1 MSGIFFYRR
10 ILQKDMRCGL
20 SERTVNNVAKKNNF
34 QNFIIPVF
42 SCQLAQD
49 CELHKKTKWKKS
61 LELKLDGVRAV
72 SVLYPSGKVDMFS
85 RNGKELN
92 NFDHIKD
99 EIKKQIDISFIK
111 HALVLDGEV
120 VSDNFQALMKQIHRK
135 KF

>member
-1 MSGIFFYRR
+1 
-10 ILQKDMRCGL
+10 
-20 SERTVNNVAKKNNF
+20 
-34 QNFIIPVF
+34 
-42 SCQLAQD
+42 
-49 CELHKKTKWKKS
+49 
-61 LELKLDGVRAV
+61 
-72 SVLYPSGKVDMFS
+72 MFS

-135 KF
+135 NSSQNKDAKLFLFDLLPLESFKKGIYEKPYNVRINWLKEI

>member
-1 MSGIFFYRR
+1 
-10 ILQKDMRCGL
+10 
-20 SERTVNNVAKKNNF
+20 
-34 QNFIIPVF
+34 
-42 SCQLAQD
+42 
-49 CELHKKTKWKKS
+49 
-61 LELKLDGVRAV
+61 
-72 SVLYPSGKVDMFS
+72 MFS

-135 KF
+135 NSIQNKDAKLFLFDSLPLESFKKEFMKNLTILELID